1 MKRSIIAAFVVA
13 SLTIA
18 LNTRAADEKKTITG
32 DGMCAKCELK
42 QTSDCQMAI
51 KVKNTDGT
59 SDTLLVENNKIAQDF
74 HNKICKQTKAVNGEG
89 TISEKDG
96 KKTVTLSK
104 IYLSK

>member
-1 MKRSIIAAFVVA
+1 MTALALFAFATMTCVLRAGDTKIA
-13 SLTIA
+13 
-18 LNTRAADEKKTITG
+18 G
-32 DGMCAKCELK
+32 DAMCAKCELK
-42 QTSDCQMAI
+42 ETNDCQMAI

-74 HNKICKQTKAVNGEG
+74 HNKICKQTRAVNGEG